1 MMEKGTCSKVAVKFF
16 TWFQMFLRL
25 TGTNTMY
32 RAGGKDSRHRKRIV
46 HVVHMIIIRSYTL
59 P

>member
-1 MMEKGTCSKVAVKFF
+1 MEKGTCSKVAEKFV

-32 RAGGKDSRHRKRIV
+32 RAAGKDSRHRKCIV
-46 HVVHMIIIRSYTL
+46 HVVHMIII
-59 P
+59 